1 VFDIQR
7 FKKANLIHFFLVFIW
22 LRGYVVSMKH
32 SESGKLKVLKQLRK
46 CPEIT
51 EIKQTAKGHMVLADN
66 GEQFLV
72 HLSARAFHP
81 LRRWLKAN
89 TSLKSLKF

>member
-1 VFDIQR
+1 M
-7 FKKANLIHFFLVFIW
+7 FIW
-22 LRGYVVSMKH
+22 CRGYVVSMNH
-32 SESGKLKVLKQLRK
+32 SESGTRKVLKQLRK

-66 GEQFLV
+66 GAQFLV

>member
-1 VFDIQR
+1 
-7 FKKANLIHFFLVFIW
+7 VFIW
-22 LRGYVVSMKH
+22 CRGYVVSMNH
-32 SESGKLKVLKQLRK
+32 SESGTRKVLKQLRK
-46 CPEIT
+46 CAEIT

-66 GEQFLV
+66 GAQILV